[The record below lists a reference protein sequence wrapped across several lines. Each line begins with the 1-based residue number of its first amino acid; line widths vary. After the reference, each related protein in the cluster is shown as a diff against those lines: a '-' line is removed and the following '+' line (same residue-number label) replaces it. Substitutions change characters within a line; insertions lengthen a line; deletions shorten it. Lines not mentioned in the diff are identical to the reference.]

1 MKSLKQDN
9 RPSFSF
15 YPKDWLSSKEIRIS
29 SFSARGLWIEILCL
43 MFFEKKR
50 GSLKLPLKYEI
61 EKCKT
66 DAKVNAKGNAKN
78 YAKYL
83 SELLGKKEEEIY
95 VILDELEMNEVLSY
109 VGDLM
114 ICRRMY
120 YENEV
125 SLIRRESALKRWD
138 KNNANKNAKI
148 MQTAGEEEEVLSIK
162 VLKISFSFNT
172 KSWENI
178 SEEDLKGW
186 KETYSACDI
195 KIELL
200 KMKEWLISNPEKK
213 KVRYRRFITN
223 WLGRAQDKGGTQND
237 NKNRFNSS
245 GGIKPT
251 EGKYEGLT
259 KKV

>member
-125 SLIRRESALKRWD
+125 SLIRRESALKRWGKD
-138 KNNANKNAKI
+138 NTNENAKI
-148 MQTAGEEEEVLSIK
+148 MQTAEEEEEVSIK

-178 SEEDLKGW
+178 NNEDKEGW
-186 KETYSACDI
+186 KKAFPICDI
-195 KIELL
+195 EGELL

-223 WLGRAQDKGGTQND
+223 WLGRKQDKGGTQNGNQD
-237 NKNRFNSS
+237 KFNSS
-245 GGIKPT
+245 GGIKPP
-251 EGKYEGLT
+251 EGKYGGLT